1 MVIHQKT
8 LEVPNLRRRLVVLDC
23 LALLLTWLPI
33 LAWKLWRGME
43 VWKLLVVEGALLGS
57 GLALLA
63 LQGLYLARV
72 ASSRVEEMRRI
83 VRSSFVLGFLQAG
96 LLHVMSVELQLRW
109 LIVGPLVSVVL
120 LLWFRGGYRAWLS
133 AARAA
138 GRHLRDVV
146 VIGVNADAADL
157 VDMLADHPEA
167 GFRVCGVVGDPSL
180 AVVHGLSALHLGTID
195 DLLPRPAASMDVRGV
210 ITVVGALPA
219 RELRPLIS
227 ELEDAGIHIQVSNG
241 LHGMAHRRLRA
252 TPVAY
257 QSLYY
262 LEPPDT
268 GSPQLLLKRWL
279 DVGLALITLVFAAPV
294 MVVIAD
300 RPSRSPTA
308 DRCCSSRQRVGKGGE
323 LFYDAEVPLD
333 GASTPR
339 HGSPS
344 SPTDNER
351 IGPLFKLERD
361 PRVTRIGR
369 FIRATSLD
377 ELPQLLNVLRG
388 EMSIVGPRP
397 ALPAEVAQF
406 DNRLLDRLQM
416 PPGITG
422 LWQVEARDNPHFG
435 AYRRLDLFY
444 VDNWSL
450 NLDLVILVA
459 TIEQVLS
466 KAVRSL
472 VRRAQ
477 PCAGR
482 QPGRSRHRSA
492 GRRGDRRADAALGLI
507 RRLAPPAQPAWSH
520 EAAGDHLQAQRLVGA
535 LEDAQHAGVD
545 EQPAHRVLLG
555 VADSRRGS
563 ASPRGSTHS
572 AALHT

>member
-1 MVIHQKT
+1 MVIHQKN
-8 LEVPNLRRRLVVLDC
+8 LEVPNLRRRLVVIDC
-23 LALLLTWLPI
+23 LALLLTWLPM
-33 LAWKLWRGME
+33 LCWKLYRGME
-43 VWKLLVVEGALLGS
+43 VWKLLVVEIALLGS

-109 LIVGPLVSVVL
+109 LIAGPLVSVVL

-167 GFRVCGVVGDPSL
+167 GFRVVGVVGDPTL
-180 AVVHGLSALHLGTID
+180 AVVHGLSTLHLGTTD
-195 DLLPRPAASMDVRGV
+195 ELLSVLQQRGVRGV

-219 RELRPLIS
+219 RELRPLIF
-227 ELEDAGIHIQVSNG
+227 ELEEAGIHIQVSNG

-262 LEPPDT
+262 LEPADT
-268 GSPQLLLKRWL
+268 GSPQMLVKRWL
-279 DVGLALITLVFAAPV
+279 DLCLGLLTLIFATPIMLAIAVAIKITDRGPV
-294 MVVIAD
+294 LF
-300 RPSRSPTA
+300 RQ
-308 DRCCSSRQRVGKGGE
+308 QRVGKGGE
-323 LFYDAEVPLD
+323 LFSMLKFRSMVIDAEARL
-333 GASTPR
+333 AALS
-339 HGSPS
+339 
-344 SPTDNER
+344 TDNER
-351 IGPLFKLERD
+351 VGPLFKLERD

-377 ELPQLLNVLRG
+377 ELPQLFNVLRG
-388 EMSIVGPRP
+388 NMSIVGPRP

-450 NLDLVILVA
+450 NLDAVILVA

-472 VRRAQ
+472 VRRR
-477 PCAGR
+477 R
-482 QPGRSRHRSA
+482 QAPVVALPEAAVVAPVTADDFLRSA
-492 GRRGDRRADAALGLI
+492 
-507 RRLAPPAQPAWSH
+507 
-520 EAAGDHLQAQRLVGA
+520 
-535 LEDAQHAGVD
+535 
-545 EQPAHRVLLG
+545 
-555 VADSRRGS
+555 
-563 ASPRGSTHS
+563 
-572 AALHT
+572 

>member
-1 MVIHQKT
+1 MAIHQKN

-33 LAWKLWRGME
+33 MSWKLWRGME

-167 GFRVCGVVGDPSL
+167 GFRVRGVVGDPTL
-180 AVVHGLSALHLGTID
+180 AVVHGLSALHLGSID
-195 DLLPRPAASMDVRGV
+195 DLLPVLRRHDVHGV

-227 ELEDAGIHIQVSNG
+227 ELEDAGVHIQVSNG

-262 LEPPDT
+262 LEPADT

-279 DVGLALITLVFAAPV
+279 DIGLALFTLVLAAPV
-294 MVVIAD
+294 MVAIALAIKVTD
-300 RPSRSPTA
+300 RGPVLFK
-308 DRCCSSRQRVGKGGE
+308 QKRVGKGGE
-323 LFYDAEVPLD
+323 LFSMLKFRSMVTDAEARLAD
-333 GASTPR
+333 LT
-339 HGSPS
+339 
-344 SPTDNER
+344 TDNER
-351 IGPLFKLERD
+351 VGPLFKLEVD

-369 FIRATSLD
+369 FIRVTSLD

-388 EMSIVGPRP
+388 DMSVVGPRP

-472 VRRAQ
+472 IGRRRHAPVVSLSDVSSGVSSAQ
-477 PCAGR
+477 PVEAVTAE
-482 QPGRSRHRSA
+482 QMLRSA
-492 GRRGDRRADAALGLI
+492 
-507 RRLAPPAQPAWSH
+507 
-520 EAAGDHLQAQRLVGA
+520 
-535 LEDAQHAGVD
+535 
-545 EQPAHRVLLG
+545 
-555 VADSRRGS
+555 
-563 ASPRGSTHS
+563 
-572 AALHT
+572 

>member
-1 MVIHQKT
+1 MAHQKT
-8 LEVPNLRRRLVVLDC
+8 LEVPNLRRRLVFLDC
-23 LALLLTWLPI
+23 VALLL
-33 LAWKLWRGME
+33 AWVPMMVWKMTKGME
-43 VWKLLVVEGALLGS
+43 LWKLLVVESALLAT
-57 GLALLA
+57 GLALL
-63 LQGLYLARV
+63 LVQGLYLARV

-83 VRSSFVLGFLQAG
+83 VRSSFVLGFLQAF
-96 LLHVMSVELQLRW
+96 LLQAMSVRVELRW
-109 LIVGPLVSVVL
+109 LIAGPLVSVVL

-167 GFRVCGVVGDPSL
+167 GFRVRGVVGDPAV
-180 AVVHGLSALHLGTID
+180 AVVHGLSSLHLGTVD
-195 DLLPRPAASMDVRGV
+195 RLLPVLREHDIRGV

-219 RELRPLIS
+219 RELRPLIDD
-227 ELEDAGIHIQVSNG
+227 LEDAGIHIQVSNG
-241 LHGMAHRRLRA
+241 LYGMAHRRLRA

-262 LEPPDT
+262 IEPADS
-268 GSPQLLLKRWL
+268 GSPQMQVKRWL
-279 DVGLALITLVFAAPV
+279 DIALALFTLLFALPV
-294 MVVIAD
+294 MALIALAIKLTD
-300 RPSRSPTA
+300 RGPVLF
-308 DRCCSSRQRVGKGGE
+308 RQKRVGKGGE
-323 LFYDAEVPLD
+323 LFNMLKFRSMVVDAEARL
-333 GASTPR
+333 AELTP
-339 HGSPS
+339 
-344 SPTDNER
+344 DNER
-351 IGPLFKLERD
+351 VGPLFKLERD

-369 FIRATSLD
+369 IIRATSLD
-377 ELPQLLNVLRG
+377 ELPQLFNVLRG

-397 ALPAEVAQF
+397 ALPDEVAQF

-472 VRRAQ
+472 IGRRRPAPAAIVTDPALATEAPQ
-477 PCAGR
+477 IE
-482 QPGRSRHRSA
+482 QVDEDQMLRSA
-492 GRRGDRRADAALGLI
+492 
-507 RRLAPPAQPAWSH
+507 
-520 EAAGDHLQAQRLVGA
+520 
-535 LEDAQHAGVD
+535 
-545 EQPAHRVLLG
+545 
-555 VADSRRGS
+555 
-563 ASPRGSTHS
+563 
-572 AALHT
+572 